1 MNFEIIELSL
11 PVSKQ
16 VEHIFFQ
23 YRLVYSNTHK
33 VSLKDNNGKFY
44 LSRIGKW
51 SINLKRE

>member
-1 MNFEIIELSL
+1 MDFELIELSL

-16 VEHIFFQ
+16 VVHFFFNTD
-23 YRLVYSNTHK
+23 LYSNTHK

>member
-1 MNFEIIELSL
+1 MEIIELSL

>member
-1 MNFEIIELSL
+1 MNFEITELSL

-16 VEHIFFQ
+16 VEHIFFFNTD
-23 YRLVYSNTHK
+23 LYSNTHK